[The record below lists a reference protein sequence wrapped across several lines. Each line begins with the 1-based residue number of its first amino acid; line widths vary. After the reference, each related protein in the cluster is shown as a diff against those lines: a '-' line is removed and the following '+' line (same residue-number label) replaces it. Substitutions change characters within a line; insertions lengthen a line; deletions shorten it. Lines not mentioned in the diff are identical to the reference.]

1 LPDKRAVLFDP
12 HPLLLDT
19 LEGILGR
26 LDVVAVAKAT
36 TFDEAIASLRAERP
50 DIIVA
55 DLDALPA
62 SIEPPEFLARCLSIC
77 SEIRAVVLSRDER
90 WVEQALAAGAAA
102 YVLKR
107 AHVDDLSSAV
117 RQAFEGGI
125 FYTAAAQRRR
135 PSPVTRWP
143 YETAALT
150 KRELEILRL
159 AAEGK
164 SNGELARTLWV
175 TEQTVKFHLS
185 NVYRKLGVSN
195 RTEAGLWAHNNGLL
209 AAAAVPGETA

>member
-1 LPDKRAVLFDP
+1 LPHRRAVLFDP

-26 LDVVAVAKAT
+26 LEVVVVAKVT
-36 TFDEAIASLRAERP
+36 TFDEAMAALRAESP
-50 DIIVA
+50 DVIVA
-55 DLDALPA
+55 DLDALPV
-62 SIEPPEFLARCLSIC
+62 SLEPPEFLARCLALC
-77 SEIRAVVLSRDER
+77 SEIKAVVLSSDER

-107 AHVDDLSSAV
+107 AHVDDFSSAV
-117 RQAFEGGI
+117 RQAFEGGV

-135 PSPVTRWP
+135 PSPVTRWA
-143 YETAALT
+143 YESAELT

-195 RTEAGLWAHNNGLL
+195 RTEAGLWAHNSGLL
-209 AAAAVPGETA
+209 AAASVSGETA